1 MGSLAISAPRGGP
14 APLRHRGD
22 SFPRIMAVGGVFLI
36 FEVIRTASGPGA
48 ESTGETSGTEPE
60 SGRRRS
66 DAAAVRQSMRRRH
79 RRAPRRLEPPCGP
92 RGWRGSRGQEW
103 SAPWRCA
110 APGRRRAAVNGPPSR
125 HRRDTCDGAPRLSGW
140 QAAMGASCFA
150 SGEALDRGVVG
161 IASWPRRDVLQA
173 PLWLSGD
180 RCGSLARL
188 HSAAVCSQ
196 C

>member
-92 RGWRGSRGQEW
+92 RAARQPRTGAVGAVAVRSARTASRGSERSALTPSTRHVRRSTAPEW
-103 SAPWRCA
+103 LAGC
-110 APGRRRAAVNGPPSR
+110 NG
-125 HRRDTCDGAPRLSGW
+125 
-140 QAAMGASCFA
+140 CFMLC
-150 SGEALDRGVVG
+150 ERRGVG
-161 IASWPRRDVLQA
+161 PRGGRYRQLASTRRPASTASVL
-173 PLWLSGD
+173 W
-180 RCGSLARL
+180 
-188 HSAAVCSQ
+188 
-196 C
+196 

>member
-1 MGSLAISAPRGGP
+1 M
-14 APLRHRGD
+14 
-22 SFPRIMAVGGVFLI
+22 I

-173 PLWLSGD
+173 PLRFCGD
-180 RCGSLARL
+180 RCGSVYSIALT
-188 HSAAVCSQ
+188 AAHGSSVVSERQ
-196 C
+196 MLRNIFVSLDSG